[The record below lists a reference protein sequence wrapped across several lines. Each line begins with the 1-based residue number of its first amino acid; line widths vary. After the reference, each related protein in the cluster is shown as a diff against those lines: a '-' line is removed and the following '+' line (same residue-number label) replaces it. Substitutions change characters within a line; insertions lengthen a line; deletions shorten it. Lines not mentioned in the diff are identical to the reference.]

1 MTKTE
6 KKWNDYMDALERFQN
21 ISTEFE
27 MVSNDYDIDYLS
39 FISFDKWAKDLNKLS
54 DEIGLIMDGLK
65 EDYPND

>member
-27 MVSNDYDIDYLS
+27 MVSNDYDVNYLS